1 MRLKTFSAPTMT
13 AAMEMVRLEMGA
25 EAIIVST
32 QDALTSIDPSVGA
45 RVTAVREDPIIP
57 ELSEADDDHY
67 GEPPPRF
74 TDSETHDSIRHGLT
88 YHGTPY
94 HLARRLART
103 AESIQASTP
112 TLALAGAFDSS
123 FRFKPIPPLFE
134 PSDNKSLPPRLILIG
149 PPGVGKTITV
159 AKLAAR
165 ATMAGAS
172 PWVISTDT
180 QRAGGVEQLD
190 VFTRILEIDLKQAN
204 DGATLSRLLQS
215 AHKEQPVIID
225 TPGTNPFKD
234 DEMRHLASLLAV
246 ADAEIVLVLAA
257 GTDALESADLAL
269 EFADL
274 GASRLLVTRL
284 DMARRL
290 GGILAAADAAKLSF
304 SDVSITP
311 SIAEGI
317 TPINPV
323 SLARL
328 IMPHTDDAHGDDIND
343 GSHPKTEAVQ

>member
-1 MRLKTFSAPTMT
+1 MRLKTYTAPTIRE
-13 AAMEMVRLEMGA
+13 AMEMVRMEMGE

-32 QDALTSIDPSVGA
+32 QDAVTSMDPTIGA
-45 RVTAVREDPIIP
+45 RVTAVLEDPIIP
-57 ELSEADDDHY
+57 DQPAAMRDVY
-67 GEPPPRF
+67 GDEPPRY
-74 TDSETHDSIRHGLT
+74 TDTETNESIRHGLT

-94 HLARRLART
+94 HLAARLARA
-103 AESIQASTP
+103 AENIRASTP
-112 TLALAGAFDSS
+112 TLALAGAFDRF
-123 FRFKPIPPLFE
+123 FRFAPIPVLFDN
-134 PSDNKSLPPRLILIG
+134 PGNKSSPPRLMLIG

-165 ATMAGAS
+165 ATMAGTP
-172 PWVISTDT
+172 PWIITTDT
-180 QRAGGVEQLD
+180 QRAGGIEQLAA
-190 VFTRILEIDLKQAN
+190 FTRILGIDLKQATG
-204 DGATLSRLLQS
+204 GAELSRILED
-215 AHKEQPVIID
+215 AGNNQPVIID

-234 DEMRHLASLLAV
+234 DDMSHLASLLA
-246 ADAEIVLVLAA
+246 AAKAEILLVLAA
-257 GTDALESADLAL
+257 GTDALESADMAM

-274 GASRLLVTRL
+274 GATRLLVTRL

-290 GGILAAADAAKLSF
+290 GSILAAADAARLSF

-311 SIAEGI
+311 NIAEGI

-328 IMPHTDDAHGDDIND
+328 IMPHSDEANSAAPSN